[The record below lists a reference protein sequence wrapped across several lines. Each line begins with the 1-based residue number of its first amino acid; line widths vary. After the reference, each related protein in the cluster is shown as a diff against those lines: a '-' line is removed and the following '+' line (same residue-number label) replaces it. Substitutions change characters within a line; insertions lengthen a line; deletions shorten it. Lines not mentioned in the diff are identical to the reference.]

1 MPGLLRTPNLSHFKN
16 LKGPMFPNLIDWSDK
31 PGSAADSVP
40 DQKMVAGKVLM
51 TVAAQGTSGTEDL
64 ISNFET
70 N

>member
-1 MPGLLRTPNLSHFKN
+1 
-16 LKGPMFPNLIDWSDK
+16 MFPNLIDWSDK